1 VGAGV
6 FKKGEADHVFVC
18 CGVQIERSVIH
29 ISRRDPA
36 VYKQEVTMEQ
46 TLKRIEIVR
55 DVLIDCAGCQG
66 DAEALEGLVK
76 ETEEALTNIL
86 NNREPYAIIGR

>member
-1 VGAGV
+1 ME
-6 FKKGEADHVFVC
+6 K
-18 CGVQIERSVIH
+18 ILERI
-29 ISRRDPA
+29 A
-36 VYKQEVTMEQ
+36 
-46 TLKRIEIVR
+46 LVR
-55 DVLIDCAGCQG
+55 DVLIDCDGCQG